1 LKKDYPKNSNV
12 IGQTLTL
19 DQFFRCV
26 IQLEA
31 SQPSRQQRAMV
42 EESFNF
48 LKEFSKDKIIYGI
61 NTGFGPMAQ
70 YRIENEE
77 LEQLQYNLVRSHAS
91 GMGAGLP
98 DQYVRAVM
106 LNRLNTLALGGSGIS
121 TPVIDQL
128 VLFIEKGIYPYIPE
142 HGSVGASGDLVQLAH
157 LALGL
162 IGEGE
167 ANYKGENRKVADIL
181 KEIKAEPIKLQLRDG
196 LGLMNGTSCMSGIGL
211 LNVIYASRLIKW
223 AVLIGAVIN
232 EIVRSYDDSYSE
244 FLNRAKKHEGQQRVA
259 AAMRRCLETSKLVR
273 KREDRL
279 FKDIDKVGNGKP
291 IKEKVQEYY
300 SFRCIPQIIG
310 PILETVQNAE
320 NVLIDE
326 VNSTNDNPVVDLE
339 NKHVYHGGNFHGD
352 YVALEMDKMKIAITK
367 LSMLCERQLNYLMN
381 DKLNDIFPPFMNLG
395 KLGYNFGVQGMQF
408 TATSTTAENQT
419 LSYPMSVHS
428 IPNNNDNQDVVSMGT
443 NAALLTKKVI
453 DNTFQVMAIECVA
466 IAQGVDSLGCKSKMS
481 VAGQRFYETVRK
493 HLATFEDD
501 QPRSKQLGDLAEF
514 LHENDPQIEIF

>member
-1 LKKDYPKNSNV
+1 MQEEKVRLS
-12 IGQTLTL
+12 
-19 DQFFRCV
+19 
-26 IQLEA
+26 A
-31 SQPSRQQRAMV
+31 QQRAVV
-42 EESFNF
+42 EESFQF
-48 LKEFSKDKIIYGI
+48 LTEFSKDKIIYGI

-91 GMGAGLP
+91 GLGGGLP

-121 TPVIDQL
+121 IGVVDQL
-128 VLFIEKGIYPYIPE
+128 VLFLDNGIYPYIPE

-167 ANYKGENRKVADIL
+167 ARYKGKTRLVKDIL
-181 KEIKAEPIKLQLRDG
+181 KELKIEPVKLQLRDG

-211 LNVIYASRLIKW
+211 LNVIYATRLLRW
-223 AVLIGAVIN
+223 ATLIGAVIN

-244 FLNRAKKHEGQQRVA
+244 FLNRAKKHKGQQRVA

-279 FKDIDKVGNGKP
+279 FKDIEKVGNGKP

-320 NVLIDE
+320 EILLDE

-352 YVALEMDKMKIAITK
+352 YVALEMDKMKIAVTK

-419 LSYPMSVHS
+419 LAFPMYVHS
-428 IPNNNDNQDVVSMGT
+428 IPNNNDNQDIVSMGT
-443 NAALLTKKVI
+443 NAALLAKKVI
-453 DNTFQVMAIECVA
+453 DNSFQVMSIEAVA
-466 IAQGVDSLGCKSKMS
+466 IAQGVDSLGCRSKMS
-481 VAGQRFYETVRK
+481 VAGQNFYDTVRK

-501 QPRSKQLGDLAEF
+501 KPRSKQLADLAEF

>member
-1 LKKDYPKNSNV
+1 
-12 IGQTLTL
+12 
-19 DQFFRCV
+19 
-26 IQLEA
+26 
-31 SQPSRQQRAMV
+31 
-42 EESFNF
+42 
-48 LKEFSKDKIIYGI
+48 
-61 NTGFGPMAQ
+61 MAQ

-91 GMGAGLP
+91 GLGAGLP

-121 TPVIDQL
+121 PGVIDQL
-128 VLFIEKGIYPYIPE
+128 VLFIEKSIYPYIPE

-157 LALGL
+157 LALAL

-167 ANYKGENRKVADIL
+167 ARYKGETRPVKDIFKEL
-181 KEIKAEPIKLQLRDG
+181 KIEPVKLQLRDG
-196 LGLMNGTSCMSGIGL
+196 LGLINGTSCMSGIGL

-244 FLNRAKKHEGQQRVA
+244 FLNRAKKHKGQQRVA
-259 AAMRRCLETSKLVR
+259 AAMRRCLDTSQLVR

-279 FKDIDKVGNGKP
+279 FKDIEKVGNGQP

-339 NKHVYHGGNFHGD
+339 NKNVYHGGNFHGD

-419 LSYPMSVHS
+419 LSNPMSIHS

-453 DNTFQVMAIECVA
+453 DNSFQVMSIEAVA
-466 IAQGVDSLGCKSKMS
+466 IAQGIDSLGCKPKMS
-481 VAGQRFYETVRK
+481 VAGQKFYDTVRQ

-501 QPRSKQLGDLAEF
+501 QPRSQQLAALSEF
-514 LHENDPQIEIF
+514 LHENDPPIEIF

>member
-1 LKKDYPKNSNV
+1 MRLS
-12 IGQTLTL
+12 
-19 DQFFRCV
+19 
-26 IQLEA
+26 
-31 SQPSRQQRAMV
+31 SHQRAIV
-42 EESFNF
+42 KESFDF

-77 LEQLQYNLVRSHAS
+77 LEQLQYNLVRSHSS
-91 GMGAGLP
+91 GLGAGLP

-121 TPVIDQL
+121 EGVIDQIVAYL
-128 VLFIEKGIYPYIPE
+128 DKGIYPYIPE

-167 ANYKGENRKVADIL
+167 ASYKGEVRPVADIL
-181 KEIKAEPIKLQLRDG
+181 KELKMEPVKLQLRDG

-211 LNVIYASRLIKW
+211 LNVIYATRLLRW
-223 AVLIGAVIN
+223 ATLIGAVIN
-232 EIVRSYDDSYSE
+232 EVVRSYDDSYSE

-259 AAMRRCLETSKLVR
+259 AAMRRCLETSQLVR

-279 FKDIDKVGNGKP
+279 FKDIHKVGNGKP

-320 NVLIDE
+320 EVLLDE

-367 LSMLCERQLNYLMN
+367 LSMLCERQLNYLVN
-381 DKLNDIFPPFMNLG
+381 EKLNDIFPPFMNLG

-419 LSYPMSVHS
+419 LSFPMYVHS
-428 IPNNNDNQDVVSMGT
+428 IPNNNDNQDIVSMGT
-443 NAALLTKKVI
+443 NAALMTKKVI
-453 DNTFQVMAIECVA
+453 DNTFQVMAIEAVA
-466 IAQGVDSLGCKSKMS
+466 IAQGVDSLGVKSKMS
-481 VAGQRFYETVRK
+481 VAGQKFYDTVRK

-501 QPRSKQLGDLAEF
+501 KPRSSQLAELANF
-514 LHENDPQIEIF
+514 LHENDPPIEIF

>member
-1 LKKDYPKNSNV
+1 MRLS
-12 IGQTLTL
+12 
-19 DQFFRCV
+19 
-26 IQLEA
+26 A
-31 SQPSRQQRAMV
+31 QQRAVV
-42 EESFNF
+42 EESFQF
-48 LKEFSKDKIIYGI
+48 LTEFSKDKIIYGI

-91 GMGAGLP
+91 GLGDGLP

-121 TPVIDQL
+121 IGVVDQL
-128 VLFIEKGIYPYIPE
+128 VLFLDNGIYPYIPE

-167 ANYKGENRKVADIL
+167 ARYKGKKRLVKDIL
-181 KEIKAEPIKLQLRDG
+181 KELKIEPVKLQLRDG

-211 LNVIYASRLIKW
+211 LNVIYATRLLRW
-223 AVLIGAVIN
+223 ATLIGAVIN

-244 FLNRAKKHEGQQRVA
+244 FLNRAKKHKGQQRVA

-279 FKDIDKVGNGKP
+279 FKDISKVGNGKP

-320 NVLIDE
+320 EILLDE

-339 NKHVYHGGNFHGD
+339 NKHV
-352 YVALEMDKMKIAITK
+352 
-367 LSMLCERQLNYLMN
+367 
-381 DKLNDIFPPFMNLG
+381 
-395 KLGYNFGVQGMQF
+395 
-408 TATSTTAENQT
+408 
-419 LSYPMSVHS
+419 
-428 IPNNNDNQDVVSMGT
+428 
-443 NAALLTKKVI
+443 
-453 DNTFQVMAIECVA
+453 
-466 IAQGVDSLGCKSKMS
+466 
-481 VAGQRFYETVRK
+481 
-493 HLATFEDD
+493 
-501 QPRSKQLGDLAEF
+501 
-514 LHENDPQIEIF
+514 

>member
-1 LKKDYPKNSNV
+1 MQGENV
-12 IGQTLTL
+12 RLS
-19 DQFFRCV
+19 
-26 IQLEA
+26 A
-31 SQPSRQQRAMV
+31 QQRAIV
-42 EESFNF
+42 QESFEF
-48 LKEFSKDKIIYGI
+48 LTEFSKDKIIYGI

-70 YRIENEE
+70 YRIEANE
-77 LEQLQYNLVRSHAS
+77 LHQLQYNLVRSHSS

-98 DQYVRAVM
+98 DQYVRAVI
-106 LNRLNTLALGGSGIS
+106 LNRLNTLSLGGSGIS
-121 TPVIDQL
+121 APVIDQL
-128 VLFIEKGIYPYIPE
+128 LLFLEKGIYPYIPE

-167 ANYKGENRKVADIL
+167 ANYKGETRKVADIFKEL
-181 KEIKAEPIKLQLRDG
+181 KIEPIKLQLRDG
-196 LGLMNGTSCMSGIGL
+196 LGMMNGTSCMSGIGL
-211 LNVIYASRLIKW
+211 LNVIYAMRLIKW

-232 EIVRSYDDSYSE
+232 EVVRSYDDSYSE
-244 FLNRAKKHEGQQRVA
+244 FLNRAKKHKGQRQVA
-259 AAMRRCLETSKLVR
+259 AAMRRCLETSQLVR

-279 FKDIDKVGNGKP
+279 FKDIHMVGNGKP

-310 PILETVQNAE
+310 PILETVQNAQE
-320 NVLIDE
+320 ILLDE

-367 LSMLCERQLNYLMN
+367 LSMLCERQLNYLCN
-381 DKLNDIFPPFMNLG
+381 EKLNDIFPPFMNLG

-419 LSYPMSVHS
+419 LSYPMYVHS
-428 IPNNNDNQDVVSMGT
+428 IPNNNDNQDIVSMGT

-481 VAGQRFYETVRK
+481 VAGQRFYDAVRS
-493 HLATFEDD
+493 HLATFDDD
-501 QPRSKQLGDLAEF
+501 QPRSKQLAALSEF